1 MFEMRSSVWAAFG
14 ALLLCGASS
23 VLTAGGAHVSESGTS
38 VYLLGSGGPG
48 TAIMLPN

>member
-1 MFEMRSSVWAAFG
+1 MFEMRSSAWVG
-14 ALLLCGASS
+14 LDALLLCSASS